1 MITETGR
8 VVAVEPD
15 CLWVE
20 TIQRSAC
27 KSCAA
32 EKGCGQ
38 KLMSRWGSSASYLR
52 VLPGECGTGAFQ
64 VGDDVTIGVPERVV
78 AAGSLLVYL
87 LPLVAMM
94 LGVALGSARGWAEP
108 WIMLAALL
116 GLLVG
121 GGLVRWHSFLS
132 RNNPDLQPVLVGAAA
147 LVRTPAA
154 APACAEGPRTF

>member
-38 KLMSRWGSSASYLR
+38 KLMSRWGSNASYLR
-52 VLPGECGTGAFQ
+52 VLPGGRDISAFQ

-87 LPLVAMM
+87 LPLAVMM
-94 LGVALGSARGWAEP
+94 LGVALGSARGWSEP
-108 WIMLAALL
+108 WIMLAALS

-132 RNNPDLQPVLVGAAA
+132 RNNPDLQPVLVGP
-147 LVRTPAA
+147 LVLARP
-154 APACAEGPRTF
+154 PVACIDGPGPF